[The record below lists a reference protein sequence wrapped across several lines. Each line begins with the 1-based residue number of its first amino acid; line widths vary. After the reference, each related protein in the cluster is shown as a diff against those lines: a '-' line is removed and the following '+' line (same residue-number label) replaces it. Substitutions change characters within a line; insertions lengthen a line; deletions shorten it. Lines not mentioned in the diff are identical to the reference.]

1 MRSMRSLPNFFRG
14 INCNNYGTTS
24 RTVSNPPISYGLWQV
39 SHYQI
44 FSFP

>member
-1 MRSMRSLPNFFRG
+1 MRSLPNFFRG
-14 INCNNYGTTS
+14 MHSSNCNNYGTTS